1 MGSNLIVKQV
11 WISPT
16 KKMFAYQNTI
26 KTFHDKPFQEQIDP
40 PINNPGFLLPRWI
53 EKKKQAINT

>member
-1 MGSNLIVKQV
+1 LHQAPIDYGNFMS
-11 WISPT
+11 
-16 KKMFAYQNTI
+16 AYQNTI